1 MMLVACTADDELR
14 PTEQHAIAFTS
25 VTAEQEAVTRGGEG
39 GATRAVTNLGR
50 DFIVYGYKNVGSGQE
65 QVVFDGYA
73 VKYKE
78 GSANTS
84 EDNTH
89 GYYYVGGSQSIK
101 YWDYSASEYHFFGYY
116 AIDPSR
122 ATYTPGTDTSP
133 NKLTLDVQMRVGDAP
148 SFEDDLLY
156 SELAVRQPRH
166 PVSSD
171 AVRLTFKRPYAKV
184 RIQFYTN
191 EPINDPLDNVNIT
204 NISFGPDPTA
214 ESPLVNKIYNRGD
227 MVISY
232 PKSTDNC
239 TGSAKDS
246 YDLDHL
252 RDPQDALLFDNVT
265 LTSTLG
271 ISSNTAVTA
280 PIDETNGF
288 RLGGMP
294 GSPLKAK
301 RKAAASASQQPM
313 ASAAPDSHSLAGSSS
328 STTRAG
334 EQPGRNYFYYPLP
347 MGEKNPAFI
356 MTANVDADIDATPR
370 TAVVPANFMQWK
382 PNFFYTYI
390 FKITGGGNIEFYDVQ
405 IEPWHYGGS
414 QKEEWKNW

>member
-25 VTAEQEAVTRGGEG
+25 VTAEQEAVTRGGAG

-50 DFIVYGYKNVGSGQE
+50 DFIVYGYKNVGGGQE

-89 GYYYVGGSQSIK
+89 GYYYVGGSQTIK
-101 YWDYSASEYHFFGYY
+101 YWDYSASEYHFFGYH
-116 AIDPSR
+116 AIDPNR
-122 ATYTPGTDTSP
+122 ATYTPGAGTSH
-133 NKLTLDVQMRVGDAP
+133 NKLKLDVQMRVGDAP

-156 SELAVRQPRH
+156 SELTVRH

-191 EPINDPLDNVNIT
+191 EPINSEEDNVYIS

-214 ESPLVNKIYNRGD
+214 TSPLKNKVYNRGD

-232 PKSTDNC
+232 PKPTDSC
-239 TGSAKDS
+239 PGDAKET
-246 YDLDHL
+246 YVLENL
-252 RDPQDALLFDNVT
+252 RDPQDALLFDDVT

-288 RLGGMP
+288 RLGGMS

-313 ASAAPDSHSLAGSSS
+313 ASAAPDSHSLAVSSS

-356 MTANVDADIDATPR
+356 MTATVDADIDATPR

-414 QKEEWKNW
+414 QKEEWRNW